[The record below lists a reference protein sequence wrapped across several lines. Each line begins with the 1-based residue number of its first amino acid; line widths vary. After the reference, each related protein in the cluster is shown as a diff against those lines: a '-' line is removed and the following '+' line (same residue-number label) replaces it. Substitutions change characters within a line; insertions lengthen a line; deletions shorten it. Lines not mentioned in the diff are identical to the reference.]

1 MLYRNFL
8 MIVVGVLLS
17 TQIFAQTSSVS
28 GTLMQSGK
36 PLELVS
42 VILYKDSTKQVV
54 TAFSDSLGKF
64 QLNNIPAGNYQLRLL
79 LMGYET
85 QYIQLNLVAGPS
97 TIGTVT
103 MVPNANTLQ
112 SVEVNS
118 IRRMIKKTPN
128 GFIIN
133 AKDNL
138 TQIGGSA
145 TDLLS
150 NTPTVVTDPENG
162 ITIRGKTPLILINGR
177 NSNIRSIDNIPASSI

>member
-1 MLYRNFL
+1 
-8 MIVVGVLLS
+8 
-17 TQIFAQTSSVS
+17 
-28 GTLMQSGK
+28 MQSGN

-64 QLNNIPAGNYQLRLL
+64 QLNNIPVGNYQLRLL

-85 QYIQLNLVAGPS
+85 QYIKLNLVAGPS

-118 IRRMIKKTPN
+118 IRRMIKK
-128 GFIIN
+128 
-133 AKDNL
+133 L
-138 TQIGGSA
+138 HHCLCVGG
-145 TDLLS
+145 
-150 NTPTVVTDPENG
+150 
-162 ITIRGKTPLILINGR
+162 
-177 NSNIRSIDNIPASSI
+177 